1 MLSIGRDTVF
11 RKGRKGA
18 GIHEGL
24 THSANDLCFGIS
36 DAERGC
42 SNWIGYNGQ
51 SMDELAAKFAVRD
64 RYLRKLALAKS
75 PEERMRDMAALQA
88 RMWATMRSSPAGYAH
103 FLRRNFKAR
112 AVDVRK
118 IHG

>member
-1 MLSIGRDTVF
+1 MD
-11 RKGRKGA
+11 
-18 GIHEGL
+18 
-24 THSANDLCFGIS
+24 DL
-36 DAERGC
+36 ATK
-42 SNWIGYNGQ
+42 
-51 SMDELAAKFAVRD
+51 LAMRD

-112 AVDVRK
+112 AVKIDLNGGDGSTQTRDPLPTHQATGACGADGVVRQA
-118 IHG
+118 GR